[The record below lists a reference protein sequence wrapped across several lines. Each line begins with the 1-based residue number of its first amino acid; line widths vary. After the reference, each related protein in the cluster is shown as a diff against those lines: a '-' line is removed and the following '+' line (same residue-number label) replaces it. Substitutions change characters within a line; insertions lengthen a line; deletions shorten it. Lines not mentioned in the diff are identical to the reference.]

1 MLNSPDQKDQQD
13 LKEKM
18 ESVSEQ
24 IDISK
29 SDFMSAT
36 ANIKENLNS
45 ESERFKEDLKDLK
58 DRIIDL
64 SGKGINVAR
73 QTLNSNLETAKT
85 KANKAAHCA
94 LERVEEGLETTS
106 NYVRRKP
113 CQSLCIALGI
123 GFLLGKLM
131 SRK

>member
-1 MLNSPDQKDQQD
+1 
-13 LKEKM
+13 M

-24 IDISK
+24 IDVSK
-29 SDFMSAT
+29 SDFISAT
-36 ANIKENLNS
+36 NNIKENINS

-58 DRIIDL
+58 DRIMDL
-64 SGKGINVAR
+64 SGKGMSVAK

-85 KANKAAHCA
+85 KANKVAHCA
-94 LERVEEGLETTS
+94 LERAEEGLQTTS
-106 NYVRRKP
+106 NYVRAKP